1 MIIWVTRWSI
11 ISLILIL
18 LIHYLVSFLIDTL
31 TFPKT
36 KDMVHK
42 PAERYNEIISNIS
55 VNPKNTK
62 IDVPEQPNETEM
74 QDELRTFL
82 SNIRKESG
90 KTHPSPNIVNNDYTS
105 Y

>member
-31 TFPKT
+31 TVPKI

-42 PAERYNEIISNIS
+42 PVERYNEIISNIS
-55 VNPKNTK
+55 VKNTQFD
-62 IDVPEQPNETEM
+62 IPEQPNETDM

-90 KTHPSPNIVNNDYTS
+90 KTQPTPNNVDNDYTS

>member
-31 TFPKT
+31 TVPKI

-42 PAERYNEIISNIS
+42 PVERYNEIISNIS
-55 VNPKNTK
+55 VKNTQFD
-62 IDVPEQPNETEM
+62 IPEKPNETDM

-82 SNIRKESG
+82 TNIRKESG
-90 KTHPSPNIVNNDYTS
+90 KTQPTPNIVYNDYTS